1 MRITR
6 TLAAGLALALC
17 APTVGADGDRDRGG
31 SAAQNRSGGSS
42 SSGSSASAAGARHH
56 SGGGGGGSAT
66 AHPGGGGGNPSG
78 GNRAYPR
85 GGGVA
90 PGTGGAAM
98 RHPRAGTGTG
108 WYRGG
113 HYGGYYGGY
122 YPYYGWGYW
131 GYPYY
136 GWYGD
141 WAWGWGWGGYAWST
155 PYYRTGYYSTSGYK
169 PAGSMRVIVKPSKT
183 RVYVDGYYSGTADD
197 FDGMFQRLD
206 LVAGRHEIA
215 FKLEGYRTH
224 RVQVWVEADETLKL
238 RHEMVAGE
246 GESAEDRVPPEA
258 VLREREEKEE
268 LERIKR
274 EPHREREVAPV
285 PRAESEVPAL
295 AAGSAP
301 AGTAVVLDV
310 EPADASVYVDGEF
323 RGTVGELRQVWLA
336 PGKHRLEIVRPGFVT
351 LDREIE
357 VGTEAVPLNLRLEK
371 R

>member
-17 APTVGADGDRDRGG
+17 APTVWADGDRDRGG
-31 SAAQNRSGGSS
+31 SAAQNRSSGSS
-42 SSGSSASAAGARHH
+42 SNGSSASAAGARHH
-56 SGGGGGGSAT
+56 GGGGSSAT
-66 AHPGGGGGNPSG
+66 AHPGGGNPSG

-85 GGGVA
+85 GGGGSN
-90 PGTGGAAM
+90 PGAGGAAA
-98 RHPRAGTGTG
+98 RHPRAGTGSG

-113 HYGGYYGGY
+113 YSRGGYYGGY
-122 YPYYGWGYW
+122 YPYSGWGYW

-136 GWYGD
+136 GWYG
-141 WAWGWGWGGYAWST
+141 GWGWGGYAWST
-155 PYYRTGYYSTSGYK
+155 PYYRTGYYTSSGYK
-169 PAGSMRVIVKPSKT
+169 ASGSMRVIVKPSKT

-206 LVAGRHEIA
+206 VTAGRHEIA

-224 RVQVWVEADETLKL
+224 RVQIYVDADETLKL

-246 GESAEDRVPPEA
+246 GESAEDLVPPEA
-258 VLREREEKEE
+258 ALREREEKEE

-274 EPHREREVAPV
+274 EPHREWPAAPSPQAQAGAPAVA
-285 PRAESEVPAL
+285 L
-295 AAGSAP
+295 GSAP
-301 AGTAVVLDV
+301 EPETGTAVVLDV

-336 PGKHRLEIVRPGFVT
+336 PGKHRVEIVRPGFVT

-357 VGTEAVPLNLRLEK
+357 VGAEPVPLNLRLEK